1 MIKRFIQKLVL
12 SFFLLYWFNKIG
24 LNFNML
30 IPINIVTLA
39 IVYFL
44 DFPGLAMLI
53 ISLIVLF

>member
-1 MIKRFIQKLVL
+1 MIKKFIQKLVL

-30 IPINIVTLA
+30 IPINVVTLA

>member
-1 MIKRFIQKLVL
+1 MIKKFIQKLVL